1 MGSNQGHDVLCRG
14 FLQQRQQ
21 QALCGASL
29 GEAWLFFGCRGP
41 EEDFLYRD
49 DWDVFLADGS
59 LSRLELAYSRQQVTH
74 LTVLLAA

>member
-1 MGSNQGHDVLCRG
+1 MPVSRCRG

-41 EEDFLYRD
+41 EEDFLYRR
-49 DWDVFLADGS
+49 DWEAFLADGT
-59 LSRLELAYSRQQVTH
+59 LSQLEVAYSRQQVTTLT
-74 LTVLLAA
+74 LTVNP